1 MAEAAMTSKERAL
14 TDRQVETGALAR
26 AGVVVT
32 ACYIAA
38 QILADIGSLK
48 IVLLFG
54 LVVDA
59 GTLVYPVTFTLR
71 DLVHKVIGRQGARL
85 LVILAGGIN
94 LLMAAYFALIARL
107 PYAPAAGLQP
117 EFDAVLAPV
126 WRIVVASIL
135 AEVASELLDTEVY
148 HLWVTRVTQRF
159 QWLRVL
165 VSNGVSIPLDSLV
178 FVLLAFGGV
187 FPVSAVISILV
198 ANILLKYAATLLSLP
213 LIYLVPSA
221 PDHS

>member
-1 MAEAAMTSKERAL
+1 LRDQREKSVAAT
-14 TDRQVETGALAR
+14 R
-26 AGVVVT
+26 AGVIVT
-32 ACYIAA
+32 ASYIAA

-59 GTLVYPVTFTLR
+59 GTLVYPLTFTLR

-85 LVILAGGIN
+85 LVVLAGVIN
-94 LLMAAYFALIARL
+94 LIMAAYFTLIARL
-107 PYAPAAGLQP
+107 PYAPAAGPQAN
-117 EFDAVLAPV
+117 FDAVLAPV
-126 WRIVVASIL
+126 WRIVVASII

-148 HLWVTRVTQRF
+148 HIWVTRVTQRL

-165 VSNGVSIPLDSLV
+165 VSNGVSVPLDSVV
-178 FVLLAFGGV
+178 FVVLAFGGV
-187 FPVSAVISILV
+187 FPLPAVVSIIV

-213 LIYLVPSA
+213 LIYFVPAA
-221 PDHS
+221 PDES